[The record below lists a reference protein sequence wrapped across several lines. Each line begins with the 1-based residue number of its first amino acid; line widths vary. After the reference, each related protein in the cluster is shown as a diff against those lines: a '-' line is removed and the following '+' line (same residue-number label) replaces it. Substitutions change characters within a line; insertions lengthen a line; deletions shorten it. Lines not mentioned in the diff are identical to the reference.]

1 MAKFKLPA
9 ISFNEG
15 SLLRRTLLY
24 VTTFVVGSVAFVALA
39 SVIVV
44 STAKALLPS
53 HRATQAT
60 EDTAAAEDKTAEIA
74 PAKPTTKAPRLKRG
88 KTSAAPT
95 AEEPAQ

>member
-53 HRATQAT
+53 HRSTQAT
-60 EDTAAAEDKTAEIA
+60 EETTADDKTAEVA
-74 PAKPTTKAPRLKRG
+74 PAKPTTKTPRLKRG

-95 AEEPAQ
+95 AEEPPQ